1 MPNDRLRDSLL
12 DHGLTPEAVAEQLN
26 VDLKTVER
34 WITTGRTPYPRYRH
48 AIATMVGKG
57 ETYLWPDAL
66 PANRKAEAATSE
78 IVQVYPHRAA
88 IPSDLWPRMIE
99 GASKHIDVLV
109 YAGLFLPEQNA
120 RLMKALREQAANGT
134 QIRILLGDPE
144 SQAVTLRGA
153 EEEIGEA
160 MASKIRNVLVL
171 YRELASVDEI
181 EIRLHATTLY
191 NSIFRFDENMFVNS
205 HIYGVPA
212 ANAPVLHLRRLSAG
226 DVFDTYKDSYERVWQ
241 GARRAWPQST
251 IEP

>member
-12 DHGLTPEAVAEQLN
+12 DHGLTPEAVAEKLD

-48 AIATMVGKG
+48 ALAAMVGKG
-57 ETYLWPDAL
+57 ETYLWPEAL
-66 PANRKAEAATSE
+66 PANRRTEAATSE

-88 IPSDLWPRMIE
+88 IPGDLWPRMIKD
-99 GASKHIDVLV
+99 ASKQIDVLV

-120 RLMKALREQAANGT
+120 RLMKALREQAATGT
-134 QIRILLGDPE
+134 RIRILLGDPE
-144 SQAVTLRGA
+144 SQAVALRGA

-171 YRELASVDEI
+171 YRELASVSGI
-181 EIRLHATTLY
+181 EVRLHATILY

-212 ANAPVLHLRRLSAG
+212 ANAPVLHLRRLSVG
-226 DVFDTYKDSYERVWQ
+226 DVFDTYNDSYERVWQ
-241 GARRAWPQST
+241 SARQAWPGGQ
-251 IEP
+251 